1 VPAEIFFKASAEKEF
16 RRLPREIQRRFA
28 KAFEVLAQEPTRARP
43 GLDIKPLRGVKATWR
58 LRVGDFRG
66 VYEVERDTVRFTRFG
81 HRSSVYQ
88 V

>member
-28 KAFEVLAQEPTRARP
+28 KAFEALAQEPIRTRP

-66 VYEVERDTVRFTRFG
+66 I
-81 HRSSVYQ
+81 
-88 V
+88 